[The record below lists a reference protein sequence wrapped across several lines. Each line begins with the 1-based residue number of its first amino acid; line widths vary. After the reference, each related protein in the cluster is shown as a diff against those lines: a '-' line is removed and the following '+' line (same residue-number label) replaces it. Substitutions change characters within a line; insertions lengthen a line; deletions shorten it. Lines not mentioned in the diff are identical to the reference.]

1 MSTVLWAAVLLGAVW
16 AAHWGAEH
24 LADPLKKLRR
34 QWGFSVA
41 AGGSFI
47 GLARRDGE
55 GSGGILQ
62 LQLRGTAPINRPCR
76 TRRRARP

>member
-34 QWGFSVA
+34 QGGFSVA

-47 GLARRDGE
+47 GLATASPSSTNPS
-55 GSGGILQ
+55 SGRSRIVLVT
-62 LQLRGTAPINRPCR
+62 GTAYAAE
-76 TRRRARP
+76 ARKR